1 MFWLLTF
8 GLFILAALFVVLPL
22 WSRSHSSSLESE
34 KLREAANIALFNERN
49 DELEADL
56 AAGNLEQV
64 QFDALLL
71 ELQQGLLADVDVA
84 IGLTEAKTKSSK
96 AKSVKTQQAKRG
108 IARNAIPLILVLL
121 MPVVAY
127 SLYDQWGHI
136 EDVELMELFRR
147 TVNNSGSIEET
158 QSLIVSLSEVVQENA
173 DRHWAW
179 YFLAENFANLNM
191 FTQAEIAYRQAARR
205 LEEGQEKALVLGR
218 VALAMYINADLEFTP
233 EILAVVEE
241 ARALNPREILIL
253 QLLAA
258 DAEQR
263 QDFPAAI
270 SYWRLLI
277 QANPNSEQAQL
288 LRQNITAA
296 QNLMAESGQE
306 LAAGPVVEVNLV
318 LTDGVEL
325 DPNLRVFVAIR
336 NAEREGMPPLAAI
349 DLRVGD
355 LPTTIRLD
363 NASAVG
369 PFNLASADTVYVSA
383 LVSFSGTATPAV
395 GDYRVV
401 SDNFAH
407 NGQRAVI
414 DLVLAERVL

>member
-8 GLFILAALFVVLPL
+8 GLLILAALFVVVPL
-22 WSRSHSSSLESE
+22 WSRSLSSSLDSE

-49 DELEADL
+49 DELEAEL
-56 AAGNLEQV
+56 AAGNLDQL

-71 ELQQGLLADVDVA
+71 ELQQSLLADVDA
-84 IGLTEAKTKSSK
+84 AAGLTQSKTKNARAK
-96 AKSVKTQQAKRG
+96 PAKSQQAKPG
-108 IARNAIPLILVLL
+108 IFRNATPLALVLL
-121 MPVVAY
+121 MSVVAY
-127 SLYDQWGHI
+127 SLYNQWGHI
-136 EDVELMELFRR
+136 DDIELTDLFQR
-147 TVNNSGSIEET
+147 TVNNTGNAEEAL
-158 QSLIVSLSEVVQENA
+158 SLIVSLGEVVQENA
-173 DRHWAW
+173 ERQWAW

-191 FTQAEIAYRQAARR
+191 FAEAEIAYLQAANR
-205 LEEGQEKALVLGR
+205 LEAGQGKAMVLGR
-218 VALAMYINADLEFTP
+218 VAQAMYVNAGLVFTP
-233 EILAVVEE
+233 EILVVVEE
-241 ARALNPREILIL
+241 ARALNPSEISIL

-277 QANPNSEQAQL
+277 QASPNSEQAQL
-288 LRQNITAA
+288 LRQNIAAA
-296 QNLMAESGQE
+296 QNLLAESGQE
-306 LAAGPVVEVNLV
+306 VAAGPVVEVNLV
-318 LTDGVEL
+318 LINDVKL

-336 NAEREGMPPLAAI
+336 NAELEGMPPLAATV
-349 DLRVGD
+349 LRVGD

-363 NASAVG
+363 NASAPG

-383 LVSFSGTATPAV
+383 LVSFSGTATPTI

-401 SDNFAH
+401 SDNFSH
-407 NGQRAVI
+407 NGQHAVI